1 MKLTPLPQ
9 APKPAM
15 VHEHKDYFT
24 LPQLID
30 YANAVAETK
39 LTVIRTELKEMTQRW
54 KLAERLRDR
63 PRVQVPI
70 EECGSPHYREEK

>member
-1 MKLTPLPQ
+1 MKLTPLPTV
-9 APKPAM
+9 PKPAM
-15 VHEHKDYFT
+15 VHEQKDYFT

-54 KLAERLRDR
+54 KLAERLRGR
-63 PRVQVPI
+63 PKTQVTI
-70 EECGSPHYREEK
+70 EEFGIPHYPE